1 MLRLA
6 SLAAKLKQPTSKV
19 QSDILVKA
27 NGRLF
32 MKWGEEFFAYKAAK
46 DVIVPFELAE
56 DYARLKCKMS
66 LPPPP
71 SVREAA
77 VNTLTADQDEKKRM
91 VLTLLGHFNHGK
103 TSLLDALINHSR
115 SSSSAALTTSTAA
128 HATGLS
134 NGATV
139 GGKVVG
145 DIVSDLVSEEKYGI
159 TQVCRFVWFDGCLDG
174 V

>member
-19 QSDILVKA
+19 QGDLLVKA

-56 DYARLKCKMS
+56 DYARLKCNMR

-71 SVREAA
+71 SVRDAP
-77 VNTLTADQDEKKRM
+77 VNALTVDQDEKKRM

-115 SSSSAALTTSTAA
+115 SSAALTTSTSS
-128 HATGLS
+128 ATPPTAS
-134 NGATV
+134 QPNGVAV

-159 TQVCRFVWFDGCLDG
+159 TQVSTRLVGIA